1 MAILTKNTLIESLNN
16 KTLIFDP
23 PIDAFQLQPAAID
36 IRVGWSFYIPHTW
49 KLTQNGREA
58 VVADYVNHT
67 SLEENFRLIKLQ
79 PKQYFEILPGESVV
93 ASTLEKIHLN
103 SGNIA
108 GILHPRSSSS
118 RRALSIESGVIDPY
132 YSGNLII
139 PIRNNSVHSL
149 KIYPGERVC
158 QIVFYELN
166 QDIPKQEAGKHG
178 VQEAK
183 YHTATPYNL
192 GTKPDSKEEISFI
205 QTGELANLK
214 KSFAVPITTT
224 NDV

>member
-1 MAILTKNTLIESLNN
+1 MAILTKNNLIEALNN
-16 KTLIFDP
+16 NTLIFDP

-49 KLTQNGREA
+49 KLTENGREA
-58 VVADYVNHT
+58 VVADYVNQS

-103 SGNIA
+103 AGNIA

-158 QIVFYELN
+158 QIVFYELKE
-166 QDIPKQEAGKHG
+166 DIPKKEAGKHG

-183 YHTATPYNL
+183 YHTATPYSL
-192 GTKPDSKEEISFI
+192 GTKPDSKEEVQFI
-205 QTGELANLK
+205 QNGTLQDLK
-214 KSFAVPITTT
+214 QSYTITTT
-224 NDV
+224 PKDE